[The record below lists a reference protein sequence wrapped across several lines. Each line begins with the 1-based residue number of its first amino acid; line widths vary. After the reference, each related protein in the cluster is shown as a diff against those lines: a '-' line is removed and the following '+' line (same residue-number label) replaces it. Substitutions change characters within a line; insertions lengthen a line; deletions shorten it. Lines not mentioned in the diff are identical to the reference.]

1 MRRKE
6 LKKSTHEI
14 LQSAE
19 FKSLVFKR
27 WIVSIVLTVL
37 LFVLYYGY
45 IMLIAMKS
53 PIVTSKFGT
62 VTPWAIPLG
71 VGVIVLAWILTA
83 VYVIWAN
90 KFYDPEVTKLRDQI
104 RK

>member
-1 MRRKE
+1 
-6 LKKSTHEI
+6 LKKSAQEI
-14 LQSAE
+14 LESSE
-19 FKSLVFKR
+19 FRKLVSKR
-27 WIVSIVLTVL
+27 WTVSVILTVI

-53 PIVTSKFGT
+53 PIVTARFGE

-71 VGVIVLAWILTA
+71 VAVIVIAWLLTA
-83 VYVIWAN
+83 IYVIWAN
-90 KFYDPEVTKLRDQI
+90 NFYDPEVRKLRDQI